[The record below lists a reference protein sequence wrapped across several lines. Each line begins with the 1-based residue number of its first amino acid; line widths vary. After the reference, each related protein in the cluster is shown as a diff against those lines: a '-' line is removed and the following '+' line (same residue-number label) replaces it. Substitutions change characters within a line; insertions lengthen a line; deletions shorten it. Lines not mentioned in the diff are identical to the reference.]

1 MPIGSPTLYTANC
14 TLYTAHCTLQVNA
27 VEAAKLMAAIN
38 IDNVIK
44 VGRQAEGRRLYGR
57 GIGAGDNHVDKT
69 LSITSQLSWHLKGSS
84 IEKENV
90 FQIERLSILELWPLL
105 YIFLKICE

>member
-1 MPIGSPTLYTANC
+1 MPIVSPTLYTANC

-57 GIGAGDNHVDKT
+57 GIGTGVHHVVET
-69 LSITSQLSWHLKGSS
+69 LSITLQSS
-84 IEKENV
+84 
-90 FQIERLSILELWPLL
+90 
-105 YIFLKICE
+105 